1 MLDDS
6 LEFAAKAARTAH
18 NHCWHLGCIL
28 PTVAATIV
36 RTGARVQV
44 RPPWVC
50 PHTTGTSTPTRHVHP
65 TAQHAECGDL
75 RSHLH
80 KSLHLACVL
89 QVALEVYDMQ
99 GHVFQNDY
107 DLGDSKSAAQKPPQ
121 PATF

>member
-1 MLDDS
+1 M
-6 LEFAAKAARTAH
+6 
-18 NHCWHLGCIL
+18 
-28 PTVAATIV
+28 
-36 RTGARVQV
+36 
-44 RPPWVC
+44 
-50 PHTTGTSTPTRHVHP
+50 HP

-121 PATF
+121 PPSDWVRLRELPQANKVVPLSDGPCCRTRPVCSSATVLSWMTA